1 MTDQINPNNITNFSR
16 STDELLLFWLFCLF
30 VRGKNADVQAKKL
43 GTFLTNIGETGDRLV
58 NLTKR
63 RIEEELRVVK
73 AGQYVTLT
81 AAIDQ
86 TILWLNRDPFY
97 LRHCTVAE
105 LEGITGVGP
114 KTARFFVMHTQR
126 DAKVAA
132 LDVHILRYLG
142 LRLATPVPLTTPTG
156 KKYLELE
163 QIFLDMARDAGVEPA
178 VMDLAI
184 WRASRESNPMA
195 WPEYI

>member
-43 GTFLTNIGETGDRLV
+43 GTFLTNIGETGRLV
-58 NLTKR
+58 DLTKC

-73 AGQYVTLT
+73 AGQYATLT

>member
-63 RIEEELRVVK
+63 RIKEELRVVK